1 MSERPALQNQVA
13 THFSRAEDE
22 SSALSV
28 LVAGLDDFRPVNDSL
43 SAELRDNILEQ
54 FRDAVLSLAGS
65 AYRLRG
71 DIYAALVP
79 GTSAQAAISLAEQL
93 RETVA
98 RIGLT
103 PVGEASVS
111 LGVASYPESIS
122 SAAELVYGAQTAM
135 YWAKATGGNRVGYW
149 GELVSTERRC
159 VETQGHGERPRI
171 APYGNSGAKDLGDRR
186 AYQPAPLVR

>member
-1 MSERPALQNQVA
+1 MTERQALQNQVA

-22 SSALSV
+22 ATALCV
-28 LVAGLDDFRPVNDSL
+28 LVAGLDGFR
-43 SAELRDNILEQ
+43 LRDSILEQ
-54 FRDAVLSLAGS
+54 FRDIVLSLAGS

-71 DIYAALVP
+71 DIYAALLP

-98 RIGLT
+98 RIVLT
-103 PVGEASVS
+103 PIGEASVS
-111 LGVASYPESIS
+111 LGVASYPESVV

-135 YWAKATGGNRVGYW
+135 YWVKATGGNRVGHW

-159 VETQGHGERPRI
+159 VEARRHVERPLI
-171 APYGNSGAKDLGDRR
+171 TPSGDSGAKGLDRRR
-186 AYQPAPLVR
+186 AYQAALLVR